1 MSTHDGAIIPRPQ
14 QAALVRG
21 EVLRAF
27 LEAAEAGPG
36 AVLGALTVRTA
47 ALEGDHVRFEL
58 TGPPRD
64 LVLLARA
71 RDDGAAFR
79 RGERWLVSYRG
90 RDFTKADEPALIVL
104 LERLEAAATAQRL
117 DADALRAGV
126 LRKPQADDYLE
137 VSPGKKLY
145 VRVTDH
151 CDEKCVFCNATEGNA
166 NIVPSKSDAE
176 TILRELPVGAL
187 TQVIFSGGE
196 PTLVKSLPRLVG
208 LAYERGARDI
218 IVQTNGVAL
227 GAPGA
232 VDTYLPYRDRLGL
245 GFSLHATDPALS
257 AELLD
262 VPDLGRFSL
271 KLAAIDR
278 AVELGFRTKVT
289 CVVVRPNLAQVPAFA
304 RWAWA
309 RWGKGLKRLQFSYAM
324 PRGNA
329 WLNRHQMASFT
340 ECVPLFTEAFE
351 LGRRTGLRVETSQSS
366 SMPPCVMPD
375 YIDHYDIYG
384 DFSGGRTASTDRA
397 KPAACNGCQWDR
409 LCAGVW
415 TRYLEVYGD
424 GELKAV
430 TDRPDPGMPIEDYLE
445 AEVLSGC

>member
-1 MSTHDGAIIPRPQ
+1 MSTHDGAVIPRPQ
-14 QAALVRG
+14 HAALVRG
-21 EVLRAF
+21 DALQAF
-27 LEAAEAGPG
+27 LAAAKVGSG
-36 AVLGALTVRTA
+36 AVLGSLTVHTA

-58 TGPPRD
+58 AGSPRD

-71 RDDGAAFR
+71 RDDGAAFL

-90 RDFTKADEPALIVL
+90 HDFGKADEPALTVL
-104 LERLEAAATAQRL
+104 LERLEALAASQGL
-117 DADALRAGV
+117 DADGLRSGI

-166 NIVPSKSDAE
+166 NIVPSRTDAE

-187 TQVIFSGGE
+187 SQVIFSGGE
-196 PTLVKSLPRLVG
+196 PTLVKALPRLVG
-208 LAYERGARDI
+208 LAHERGARDI

-227 GAPGA
+227 AAPGA
-232 VDTYLPYRDRLGL
+232 LEAYLPYRDRLGI
-245 GFSLHATDPALS
+245 GFSLHATDAALS

-271 KLAAIDR
+271 KLTAIDR
-278 AVELGFRTKVT
+278 AVALGFRTKVT
-289 CVVVRPNLAQVPAFA
+289 CVVMRPNLSQVPAFA
-304 RWAWA
+304 RWCWE
-309 RWGKGLKRLQFSYAM
+309 RWGKGLTRLQFSYAM

-340 ECVPLFTEAFE
+340 ECVEPFAEAYE
-351 LGRRTGLRVETSQSS
+351 LGRRTGLRVETSQSCCL
-366 SMPPCVMPD
+366 PPCVMPD
-375 YIDHYDIYG
+375 FLDHYDIYG
-384 DFSGGRTASTDRA
+384 DYSGGRTASNDRA
-397 KPAACNGCQWDR
+397 KPAACHGCQWDR

-415 TRYLEVYGD
+415 TRYLEVFGD